1 MDFATTGK
9 NDLFD
14 NGKVEE
20 KLHGIKRHSN
30 CSATINGKKID
41 KKVRE
46 DNAKTGPA
54 ELAEFSEVT

>member
-1 MDFATTGK
+1 MQ
-9 NDLFD
+9 
-14 NGKVEE
+14 
-20 KLHGIKRHSN
+20 SN

-46 DNAKTGPA
+46 DNAKTGPDKKVCEIED